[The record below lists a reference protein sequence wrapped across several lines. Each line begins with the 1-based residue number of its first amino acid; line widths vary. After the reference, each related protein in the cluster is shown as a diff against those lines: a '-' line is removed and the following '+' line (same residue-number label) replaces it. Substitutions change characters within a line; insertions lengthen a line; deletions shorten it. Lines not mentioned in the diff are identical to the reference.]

1 MKTYLIDLEEAV
13 PNLARESPAQEHALL
28 AGHQKSRTPAAAP
41 VQEQNRTGLQPIR
54 NRSWVMRSCSA
65 LCAALAIAVSLF
77 ASPLRAQFAY
87 VANFNSNNVSG
98 YTIDPSTGALSSI
111 AGSPFAAGSF
121 PRWVAVDPGGKFV
134 YVVNEGDKNVSGY
147 TIGPS
152 TGALTAIAGSPFTTG
167 GDPRSMAVD
176 PSGKFAYVADF
187 TGNVLGYTINPSTG
201 ALTAIAGSPFTGG
214 QVGLNS
220 VVVDPSGMFAYVVN
234 EDVNNVLGYTINPS
248 TGALTAI
255 AGSPFAAGIGAI
267 SVAVDPS
274 GMFAYVANAQVIG
287 QNGNVSAYAINPSTG
302 ALTAIAGSP
311 FAAGQGPQSVAVD
324 PSGKFAYVANGGD
337 NTVSGY
343 TIGPTT
349 GALTA
354 IAGSPFAAGNGP
366 NIVAVDPSGKF
377 AYVTNFSGN
386 AVSGY
391 TINPSSG
398 ALTAIAG
405 SPFTA
410 GGGPFSVAIITPPS
424 LVPFASSSA
433 KLEITAGP
441 PSSFDL
447 NESFTLGKN
456 SNGINP
462 VTENVTLKIGSFS
475 VAIPAGSFI
484 KIPNGRF
491 AFQGGINGVSLQV
504 QVVPLGNNIFTFK
517 AEGAGANLT
526 GLTNP
531 VTVVLTI
538 GNDSGSTTTT
548 AQFH

>member
-1 MKTYLIDLEEAV
+1 MNTRIVAPEDASPRFDQGK
-13 PNLARESPAQEHALL
+13 PAQERAPS
-28 AGHQKSRTPAAAP
+28 ASHQKCRTPAAP
-41 VQEQNRTGLQPIR
+41 VQEQNQTWSQCIR
-54 NRSWVMRSCSA
+54 NRTWVMRAS
-65 LCAALAIAVSLF
+65 AALAIAVGLF

-98 YTIDPSTGALSSI
+98 YTIDPSTGALTAI

-121 PRWVAVDPGGKFV
+121 PRWVAVDPSGKFA

-147 TIGPS
+147 TIDPS

-214 QVGLNS
+214 QAGLNS
-220 VVVDPSGMFAYVVN
+220 VAVDPSGRFAYVVN

-287 QNGNVSAYAINPSTG
+287 QNGNVSAYTIDSSTG

-324 PSGKFAYVANGGD
+324 PSGKFAYVANFGGG
-337 NTVSGY
+337 VSGY

-349 GALTA
+349 GALTP
-354 IAGSPFAAGNGP
+354 IAGSPFGAGNGP
-366 NIVAVDPSGKF
+366 NIGAVDPSGKF

-386 AVSGY
+386 NVSGY
-391 TINPSSG
+391 TIDPSTG
-398 ALTAIAG
+398 ALTAVAG
-405 SPFTA
+405 SPFAA
-410 GGGPFSVAIITPPS
+410 GGGPFSVAIITPPP

-456 SNGINP
+456 STGINP
-462 VTENVTLKIGSFS
+462 VTQNVTLTIGSFS
-475 VAIPAGSFI
+475 VTVPTGSFT

-491 AFQGGINGVSLQV
+491 AFQGTISGVSLQV
-504 QVVPLGNNIFTFK
+504 QIVPLGNNIFTFK

-538 GNDSGSTTTT
+538 GNNSGSTTTT

>member
-1 MKTYLIDLEEAV
+1 MKTYLIDPEQAV
-13 PNLARESPAQEHALL
+13 SYLARGNPAQEHAPFV
-28 AGHQKSRTPAAAP
+28 GRQKCRTPAAAP
-41 VQEQNRTGLQPIR
+41 VEEQNQTSPRQIGDR
-54 NRSWVMRSCSA
+54 RWVMRSCSA

-147 TIGPS
+147 TIDPS

-214 QVGLNS
+214 QAGLNS
-220 VVVDPSGMFAYVVN
+220 VAVDPSGRFAYVVN

-287 QNGNVSAYAINPSTG
+287 QNGNVSAYTIDSSTG

-311 FAAGQGPQSVAVD
+311 FVAGQGPQSVAVD
-324 PSGKFAYVANGGD
+324 PSGKFAYVANFGGG
-337 NTVSGY
+337 VSGY

-349 GALTA
+349 GALTP

-366 NIVAVDPSGKF
+366 NIGAVDPSGKF

-386 AVSGY
+386 NVSGY
-391 TINPSSG
+391 TIDPSTG
-398 ALTAIAG
+398 ALTAVAG
-405 SPFTA
+405 SPFAA
-410 GGGPFSVAIITPPS
+410 GGGPFSVAIITPPP

-456 SNGINP
+456 STGINP
-462 VTENVTLKIGSFS
+462 VTQNVTLTIGSFS
-475 VAIPAGSFI
+475 VTVPTGSFT

-491 AFQGGINGVSLQV
+491 AFQGTISGVSLQV
-504 QVVPLGNNIFTFK
+504 QIVPLGNNIFTFK

-538 GNDSGSTTTT
+538 GNNSGSTTTT

>member
-1 MKTYLIDLEEAV
+1 M
-13 PNLARESPAQEHALL
+13 R
-28 AGHQKSRTPAAAP
+28 AG
-41 VQEQNRTGLQPIR
+41 
-54 NRSWVMRSCSA
+54 SA
-65 LCAALAIAVSLF
+65 LWAALAIALSLF
-77 ASPLRAQFAY
+77 ASPLRAQLVY
-87 VANFNSNNVSG
+87 VTNEEDSTVSG
-98 YTIDPSTGALSSI
+98 YTID
-111 AGSPFAAGSF
+111 
-121 PRWVAVDPGGKFV
+121 
-134 YVVNEGDKNVSGY
+134 
-147 TIGPS
+147 PS

-201 ALTAIAGSPFTGG
+201 ALTAIAGSPF
-214 QVGLNS
+214 
-220 VVVDPSGMFAYVVN
+220 
-234 EDVNNVLGYTINPS
+234 
-248 TGALTAI
+248 
-255 AGSPFAAGIGAI
+255 
-267 SVAVDPS
+267 
-274 GMFAYVANAQVIG
+274 
-287 QNGNVSAYAINPSTG
+287 
-302 ALTAIAGSP
+302 
-311 FAAGQGPQSVAVD
+311 AAGQGPQSVAVD
-324 PSGKFAYVANGGD
+324 PSGKFAYVANFGGG
-337 NTVSGY
+337 VSGY

-349 GALTA
+349 GALTP

-366 NIVAVDPSGKF
+366 NSVAVDPSGKF

-386 AVSGY
+386 NVSGY
-391 TINPSSG
+391 TIDPSTG
-398 ALTAIAG
+398 ALTAVAG
-405 SPFTA
+405 SPFAA
-410 GGGPFSVAIITPPS
+410 GGGPFSVAIITPPP

-462 VTENVTLKIGSFS
+462 VTENVTLAIGSFS
-475 VAIPAGSFI
+475 VTVPTGSFT

-491 AFQGGINGVSLQV
+491 AFQGTISGVSLQV
-504 QVVPLGNNIFTFK
+504 QIVPLGNNIFTFK